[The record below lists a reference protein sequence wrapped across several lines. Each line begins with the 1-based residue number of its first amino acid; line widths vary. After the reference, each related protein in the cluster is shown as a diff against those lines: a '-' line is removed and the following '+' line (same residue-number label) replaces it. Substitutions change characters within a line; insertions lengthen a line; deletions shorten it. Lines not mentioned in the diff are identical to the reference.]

1 MNPYKKYT
9 LAVAIMALAT
19 IAIIEVANAGPRWLR
34 ERTPVVELTP
44 VTETCPLSQSEL
56 MDIGTLEQLPRA
68 CYGEFSPV
76 AEYDIMSFECVG
88 GFVKAPL
95 GDQNSENI
103 NPVIFKANRPCI
115 GTIGLLLSERFTV
128 LQGIPGSRVVFQRR
142 VLVVDKIEPP
152 VFYWQLID

>member
-1 MNPYKKYT
+1 MKT
-9 LAVAIMALAT
+9 LLIAFGLLTMLTTPAEAGRRIRLA
-19 IAIIEVANAGPRWLR
+19 EP
-34 ERTPVVELTP
+34 TPVVETCQLT
-44 VTETCPLSQSEL
+44 QSEL

-76 AEYDIMSFECVG
+76 AEYDIVSFECVG

-103 NPVIFKANRPCI
+103 NQVIFKEGRPCI

-128 LQGIPGSRVVFQRR
+128 LQGIPGARVVFQRR

-152 VFYWQLID
+152 VFYWQLLD